1 MAVKFPIFMDS
12 NSTTPVDPRVL
23 EAMIPYFTERFGH
36 PGQPQPLVRLGGRR
50 RAWSGPASSWP
61 G

>member
-36 PGQPQPLVRLGGRR
+36 PGAATTRSAGKPSPG
-50 RAWSGPASSWP
+50 WSGRGSSWP
-61 G
+61 A

>member
-1 MAVKFPIFMDS
+1 MALKLPIFMDS
-12 NSTTPVDPRVL
+12 QSTTPVDPRVL
-23 EAMIPYFTERFGH
+23 ETMIPYFTERFGH
-36 PGQPQPLVRLGGRR
+36 PGSRNHSFGWRPR